1 MKNLPAI
8 RKHCNSVEQK
18 LFSAFDK
25 RKTHLLDIAKEIYPI
40 GRAGLERG
48 VEELADGFIYDD
60 DHRMLTTGPLD
71 ALRRGAA
78 GFHGN
83 LTSPATHWFRF
94 RLPSF
99 MVKNGELTHEQKV
112 LLDSVTEA
120 TEWTFARSNA
130 YKSLH
135 KLYEHILA
143 FGFGCMLVSA
153 DKERIC
159 RCETLRV
166 GTYALGI
173 GTDGM
178 VDTCV
183 RRLSWTADQIIRE
196 FGKES
201 VPQYILDGKDDP
213 IKRYEIVN
221 IIEPN
226 SVGDAKANDE
236 IAQAIEMDD
245 NTIYRSIF
253 WLKGV
258 SSGSKNDGILR
269 VIGFSIRPIVAPRL
283 EYEIGDIYGR
293 GRGDDALDLSRGCQS
308 FKFDELNIVGR
319 QSEPAFIADSE
330 LKDEGLKLYRGA
342 INYARFGEQR
352 GSMAMP
358 VIPNPPSPKDALAE
372 RMDAMTEIAKL
383 FFNDAFSVIDAVK
396 NGQSGKMTAT
406 EVEVHVR
413 DAMQRL
419 APVAT
424 IFDSELLDPLVSII
438 AKYTIPKMPTPLTD
452 EQVKLLSTVNVEYVS
467 TIHLAQKQSS
477 ISGIVQVLQYGES
490 LAKMGKP
497 EVLYRI
503 DGDRIFCRLAELV
516 GYPEKCLTT
525 DEAYK
530 TSVEEAKKAAAQRAQ
545 LEELEAKTRAQKDLA
560 SAPVDDAHAG
570 GMIARSIQN
579 REELLQ

>member
-1 MKNLPAI
+1 MKNLQAI
-8 RKHCNSVEQK
+8 KKHCTSVEQK
-18 LFSAFDK
+18 LFSAFEK
-25 RKTHLLDIAKEIYPI
+25 RKGHLLDIAKEIYPI

-60 DHRMLTTGPLD
+60 DHRMLTTGPMN
-71 ALRRGAA
+71 ALRQGAA

-99 MVKNGELTHEQKV
+99 MVKDGELTHEQKV
-112 LLDSVTEA
+112 LLDSITEA
-120 TEWTFARSNA
+120 TEWTFARANA

-135 KLYEHILA
+135 KIYEHVLT

-221 IIEPN
+221 LIEPN
-226 SVGDAKANDE
+226 AVGDAKANDE
-236 IAQAIEMDD
+236 IAQDIEMDD

-253 WLKGV
+253 WLKGA
-258 SSGSKNDGILR
+258 SSGTKNEGILR

-283 EYEIGDIYGR
+283 ECEIGDIYGR
-293 GRGDDALDLSRGCQS
+293 GRGDDALDLARGCQS

-319 QSEPAFIADSE
+319 QSEPAILADAE
-330 LKDEGLKLYRGA
+330 LKDEGLKMYRGA
-342 INYARFGEQR
+342 VNYTRFGEQR

-358 VIPNPPSPKDALAE
+358 IIPNPPSPKDAMAE
-372 RMDAMTEIAKL
+372 RMDAMQEIAKL

-424 IFDSELLDPLVSII
+424 IFDTELLDPLVSII
-438 AKYTIPKMPTPLTD
+438 AKYTIPAMPTPLTE

-467 TIHLAQKQSS
+467 TIHLAQRQSS
-477 ISGIVQVLQYGES
+477 ISGMVQVLQYGES

-503 DGDRIFCRLAELV
+503 DGDRTFCRLAELI
-516 GYPEKCLTT
+516 GFPENCLST
-525 DEAYK
+525 DEKVQESMSA
-530 TSVEEAKKAAAQRAQ
+530 ANKAAAQQAQ
-545 LEELEAKTRAQKDLA
+545 LEQMQIQARAQKDLA
-560 SAPVDDAHAG
+560 SAPVDDGHAG
-570 GMIARSIQN
+570 GMIAKSIQQ
-579 REELLQ
+579 REEER